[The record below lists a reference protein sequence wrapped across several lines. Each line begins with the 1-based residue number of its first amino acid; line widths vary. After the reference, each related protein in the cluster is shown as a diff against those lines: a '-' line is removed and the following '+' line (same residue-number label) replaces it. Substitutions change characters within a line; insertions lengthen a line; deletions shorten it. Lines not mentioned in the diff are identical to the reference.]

1 MTVTTTVPT
10 PSAATGLRLRK
21 LGQHIGAR
29 IEGLDLSGPLDPDTV
44 TAIRAALNEHK
55 ALVFADAGIS
65 TDAQQEAFAAHFGP
79 LTTAHPTVTFHEGTP
94 KTVLPVDSEESVANQ
109 WHTDVTFV
117 INPPQLSTL
126 RAVVLPPYGGET
138 LIANTAAAY
147 ASLPEEL
154 QRFAETLWAE
164 HTNASDYIRPRSVDT
179 AKEQQYQQAF
189 VSQTFRTVH
198 PVVRVHPLTG
208 EKGLFIGAFAQ
219 RLRILG
225 VSAYESADLLR
236 LLQAHVTRPEHVV
249 RVGWEPGQVVV
260 FDNRITQHYAIDNYD
275 RAPRKLNRITVA
287 GDVPAGVEGRRS
299 HSLEGDSAHYSQIVE
314 PA

>member
-1 MTVTTTVPT
+1 MTTTATVP
-10 PSAATGLRLRK
+10 ATTTATRLRLTK

-44 TAIRAALNEHK
+44 TAIRTALNEHK
-55 ALVFADAGIS
+55 ALVFRDAGIA
-65 TDAQQEAFAAHFGP
+65 TDDQQEAFAAHFGP
-79 LTTAHPTVTFHEGTP
+79 LTTAHPTVTFHEGMP

-117 INPPQLSTL
+117 VNPPQVSTL

-147 ASLPEEL
+147 GSLPEEL

-164 HTNASDYIRPRSVDT
+164 HTNASDYIRPRSVQGE
-179 AKEQQYQQAF
+179 KEQHYQEAF
-189 VSQTFRTVH
+189 VSRTFRTVH

-225 VSAYESADLLR
+225 VSPYESADLLR
-236 LLQAHVTRPEHVV
+236 LFQEHVTRPEHVV
-249 RVGWEPGQVVV
+249 RVAWEPGQVVV

-287 GDVPAGVEGRRS
+287 GDVPVGVHGQRS
-299 HSLEGDSAHYSQIVE
+299 HALEGDSSHYSEVVE
-314 PA
+314 LA

>member
-1 MTVTTTVPT
+1 MTVTTTP
-10 PSAATGLRLRK
+10 AATGLRITK

-55 ALVFADAGIS
+55 ALIVRRAGIT
-65 TDAQQEAFAAHFGP
+65 TDEQQEAFAAHFGP
-79 LTTAHPTVTFHEGTP
+79 LTTAHPTVTFHEGAP

-117 INPPQLSTL
+117 VNPPQLSTL

-138 LIANTAAAY
+138 LIANAAAAY
-147 ASLPEEL
+147 ASLPAEL
-154 QRFAETLWAE
+154 QRLADTLWAE
-164 HTNASDYIRPRSVDT
+164 HTNASDYIRPRTVRGE
-179 AKEQQYQQAF
+179 KEQQYQQAF
-189 VSQTFRTVH
+189 VSQTFRTAH

-219 RLRILG
+219 RLRLLG
-225 VSAYESADLLR
+225 VSPYESADLLR
-236 LLQAHVTRPEHVV
+236 TFQAHITRPEHVV
-249 RVGWEPGQVVV
+249 RVSWEPGQVVV

-287 GDVPAGVEGRRS
+287 GDIPVGVDGQRS
-299 HSLEGDSAHYSQIVE
+299 YGLEGDSSHYSPVVE
-314 PA
+314 VG

>member
-1 MTVTTTVPT
+1 MTITATT
-10 PSAATGLRLRK
+10 AATGLRLRK

-29 IEGLDLSGPLDPDTV
+29 IEGLDLSGPLDPGTV
-44 TAIRAALNEHK
+44 AAIRGALSEHK
-55 ALVFADAGIS
+55 ALVFADAGIA
-65 TDAQQEAFAAHFGP
+65 TDAQQEAFAARFGP
-79 LTTAHPTVTFHEGTP
+79 LTTAHPTVTFHEGAP

-117 INPPQLSTL
+117 LNPPQVSTL

-147 ASLPEEL
+147 RSLPSEL
-154 QRFAETLWAE
+154 QRLADTLWAE
-164 HTNASDYIRPRSVDT
+164 HTNASDYIKPRTVQGE
-179 AKEQQYQQAF
+179 KEQQYQQAF

-219 RLRILG
+219 RLRLLG

-236 LLQAHVTRPEHVV
+236 TFQAHITRPEYVV
-249 RVGWEPGQVVV
+249 RVSWDPGQVVV

-287 GDVPAGVEGRRS
+287 GDIPTAVDGQRS
-299 HSLEGDSAHYSQIVE
+299 YALEGDSSHYSQIVE
-314 PA
+314 LG

>member
-1 MTVTTTVPT
+1 MTTTTAPAT
-10 PSAATGLRLRK
+10 TTDTGLRLKK

-29 IEGLDLSGPLDPDTV
+29 IEGLDLSGPLEEGTV
-44 TAIRAALNEHK
+44 SAIRAALNEHK
-55 ALVFADAGIS
+55 ALVFTDAGIS
-65 TDAQQEAFAAHFGP
+65 SDAQQEAFAAHFGP

-117 INPPQLSTL
+117 INPPQISTL
-126 RAVVLPPYGGET
+126 RAVVLPTYGGET

-147 ASLPEEL
+147 KSLPREL
-154 QRFAETLWAE
+154 QHLAQTLWAE
-164 HTNASDYIRPRSVDT
+164 HTNASDYIRPRTVQGE
-179 AKEQQYQQAF
+179 KEQQYQQAF

-225 VSAYESADLLR
+225 VSAHESADLLR

-287 GDVPAGVEGRRS
+287 GDVPVGVHGQRS
-299 HSLEGDSAHYSQIVE
+299 HSLEGDSSQYSPIVE
-314 PA
+314 LP

>member
-1 MTVTTTVPT
+1 MTITATT
-10 PSAATGLRLRK
+10 AATRLQITK

-29 IEGLDLSGPLDPDTV
+29 IEGLDLSGPLEEGTV
-44 TAIRAALNEHK
+44 SAIRAALNEHK
-55 ALVFADAGIS
+55 ALVFTDAGIS
-65 TDAQQEAFAAHFGP
+65 TDAQQEAFAARFGP
-79 LTTAHPTVTFHEGTP
+79 LTTAHPTVTFHQGTP

-117 INPPQLSTL
+117 VNPPQLSTL

-147 ASLPEEL
+147 ASLPQEL

-164 HTNASDYIRPRSVDT
+164 HTNASDYIRPRSVQGER
-179 AKEQQYQQAF
+179 EQQYQDAF

-225 VSAYESADLLR
+225 VSSYESADLLR
-236 LLQAHVTRPEHVV
+236 TFQAHITRPEHVV

-287 GDVPAGVEGRRS
+287 GDVPVALDGQRS
-299 HSLEGDSAHYSQIVE
+299 HALEGDSSHYSPIFDL
-314 PA
+314 A

>member
-1 MTVTTTVPT
+1 MTTIATTT
-10 PSAATGLRLRK
+10 RLHLTK

-29 IEGLDLSGPLDPDTV
+29 VEGLDLSGPLDRDTV
-44 TAIRAALNEHK
+44 TEIRAALNEHK
-55 ALVFADAGIS
+55 ALVLRDAGIS
-65 TDAQQEAFAAHFGP
+65 TDDQQEAFAAHFGP
-79 LTTAHPTVTFHEGTP
+79 LTTAHPTVTYDGQVK
-94 KTVLPVDSEESVANQ
+94 KTVLPVDSEETVANR

-117 INPPQLSTL
+117 VNPPQLSTL

-138 LIANTAAAY
+138 LIANAAAAY

-154 QRFAETLWAE
+154 QRLAETLWAE
-164 HTNASDYIRPRSVDT
+164 HTNDSDYIKPRAVET
-179 AKEQQYQQAF
+179 AKEEQYQQAF

-225 VSAYESADLLR
+225 VSPYESADLLR
-236 LLQAHVTRPEHVV
+236 LFQEHVTRPEHVV
-249 RVGWEPGQVVV
+249 RVTWEPGQVVV

-287 GDVPAGVEGRRS
+287 GDVPTGVDGRRS
-299 HSLEGDSAHYSQIVE
+299 YSLEGDSSHYSQVVGT
-314 PA
+314 A